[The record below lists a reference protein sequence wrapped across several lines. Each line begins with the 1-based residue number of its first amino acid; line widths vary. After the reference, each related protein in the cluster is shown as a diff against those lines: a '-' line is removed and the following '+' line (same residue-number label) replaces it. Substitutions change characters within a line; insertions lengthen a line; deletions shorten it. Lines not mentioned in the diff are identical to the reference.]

1 MKTIYRIRFISVM
14 SVLIITF
21 VPTSVKAS
29 NGIRVSL

>member
-1 MKTIYRIRFISVM
+1 MKTIYHIRSVSVM
-14 SVLIITF
+14 SVLIIKF